1 MVCYNSC
8 NAGSILK
15 ERTCEMEHSDFDQ
28 FCQIKEIG
36 QTVSQ
41 QGEKVDFISFL
52 RYCAGRLDKGDS
64 VQAIWND
71 YRVSEQ

>member
-1 MVCYNSC
+1 
-8 NAGSILK
+8 
-15 ERTCEMEHSDFDQ
+15 MEHSDFEQ

-36 QTVSQ
+36 QAVAQ
-41 QGEKVDFISFL
+41 QGERDDFISFL

-71 YRVSEQ
+71 YQASKQ